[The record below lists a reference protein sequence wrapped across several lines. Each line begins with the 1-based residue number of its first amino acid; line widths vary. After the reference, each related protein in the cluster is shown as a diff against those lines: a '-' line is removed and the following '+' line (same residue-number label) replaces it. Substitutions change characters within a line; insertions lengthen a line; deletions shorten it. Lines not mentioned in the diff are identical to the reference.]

1 MSHSSLHGHR
11 LKQAYGLFCPFG
23 KAVYLHII
31 SISYFSVL
39 QHSQSLTAVVWHILL
54 LFKSTQ
60 RLFLAYMT
68 ELIQCSSQQEAS
80 LYGIYFVLGE
90 TLAAQ
95 LSSEWCVRLP
105 ELMS

>member
-1 MSHSSLHGHR
+1 MPHSSLHGHH
-11 LKQAYGLFCPFG
+11 LKQANGLFRPFG

-31 SISYFSVL
+31 SISYFSVP
-39 QHSQSLTAVVWHILL
+39 QHSQSLTAVVRHILL

-68 ELIQCSSQQEAS
+68 ELIQHSSQQESS

-95 LSSEWCVRLP
+95 LSSE
-105 ELMS
+105 